1 MPPPLRG
8 KLRYATAIAE
18 ITRAG
23 VDARREDG
31 GNVLVMWRDVV
42 GAVARRL
49 PKELEGTTF
58 VDLVSSAGSTLRLL
72 PWTRLTG
79 DSAPPPPPNHAPQ
92 TEAER
97 ALTLLN
103 LVVQFC
109 PDVTLDPATRT
120 FLETRGEAAQLPDL
134 KTLAAHD
141 DRLA

>member
-1 MPPPLRG
+1 MRG

-18 ITRAG
+18 LTRAG

-31 GNVLVMWRDVV
+31 SNVLVMWRDVV

-49 PKELEGTTF
+49 PKELESTTF

-72 PWTRLTG
+72 PWTRLKG
-79 DSAPPPPPNHAPQ
+79 DAAPPAPPHDTPQ

-109 PDVTLDPATRT
+109 PDITLDPATRR
-120 FLETRGEAAQLPDL
+120 FIESRHEAAQLPDL
-134 KTLAAHD
+134 ETLAVHD
-141 DRLA
+141 ERLA